1 MTKYIIIGIIAIVT
15 IGILIGCSNKKEK
28 PKAEKKELTEKSPE
42 KNPFMDM
49 RNMAFTAKAEQIGL
63 ENIADDKVYGLITE
77 MSMNPGTASVISF
90 LTGDT
95 SLYLSSGGGFIGA
108 GQHEKVRKIVA
119 EKIEEFQ
126 IYLSKAEK
134 IEEPELPKEGMVNFN
149 FLTKNGIYSLTENT
163 TDLENGKSEFS
174 KLFEGV
180 NEIIT
185 QIRLNSNE

>member
-1 MTKYIIIGIIAIVT
+1 MTKYIIIGIIALVT
-15 IGILIGCSNKKEK
+15 IGILINCSNKKEK
-28 PKAEKKELTEKSPE
+28 TKAKKNELTEKKSE
-42 KNPFMDM
+42 QNPFMDL

-77 MSMNPGTASVISF
+77 MSMDAGIASVISF

-134 IEEPELPKEGMVNFN
+134 IQEPKLPKDGMVNFN
-149 FLTKNGIYSLTENT
+149 FLTKNGIYSLSENIS
-163 TDLENGKSEFS
+163 DLENGNSEFS
-174 KLFEGV
+174 KLFEDV

-185 QIRLNSNE
+185 QIRLNSNK